1 MRSKMPWFRQPRG
14 LWKKLCAPPT
24 FEREALVDYSLTSIP
39 KDLYIHGEWRRTNDA
54 TRIHVVNPAT
64 EEVIATVADANSSD
78 AQDAMTSAATALPKW
93 AARAP
98 RDRGEILRRSFE
110 LLIQHREA
118 FARLITLESGKAL
131 SEARSEVTYAAEF
144 LRWYSEEAVR
154 IDGHIATAPAG
165 LTKLIVTRQPI
176 GVCVLITPWNFP
188 AAMATRKIGPALA
201 AGCTVILK
209 PAKETPLTALALA
222 HLFESAGVPPGVINV
237 LPSQRSSQIVATMLS
252 DSRVRKLSF
261 TGSTE
266 TGRVLL
272 AQAAQQI
279 VKCSMEL
286 GGNAPFLVFA
296 DADLDLAVA
305 SAMIAKLRNGGESC
319 TAANRFYVQ
328 APVAQEFSER
338 LGAAMQTVKVG
349 PGLEEGVQMG
359 PLVNASTR
367 SKVAALVDEARDTG
381 ARVVTGGRIPERPGY
396 FYEPTVMTN
405 VPANARI
412 LREEIFGPVA
422 PIVSFDT
429 TEEAIQLANDTEFG
443 LVSFVHTRDLAKG
456 LAVAERIESG
466 MVGLNRGVVSDP
478 AAPFGGWKQSGVG
491 REGAHEGLLEYLET
505 KYIAASW

>member
-1 MRSKMPWFRQPRG
+1 
-14 LWKKLCAPPT
+14 
-24 FEREALVDYSLTSIP
+24 VDYSLSSIR
-39 KDLYIHGEWRRTNDA
+39 KELYIQGAWRRASDA
-54 TRIHVVNPAT
+54 ARISVVDPAT
-64 EEVIATVADANSSD
+64 EEVIAEVADASSAD
-78 AQDAMTSAATALPKW
+78 ALDAVAAAATAGPLW
-93 AARAP
+93 AARPP

-131 SEARSEVTYAAEF
+131 TEARSEVTYAAEF

-154 IDGHIATAPAG
+154 VDGHIGVAPSGANRM
-165 LTKLIVTRQPI
+165 IVTRQPI

-201 AGCTVILK
+201 AGCTVVLK

-222 HLFESAGVPPGVINV
+222 SLFEAAGVPSGVINV
-237 LPSQRSSQIVATMLS
+237 LPSRRSSQIVAAMLH
-252 DSRVRKLSF
+252 DPRVRKLSF

-272 AQAAQQI
+272 AQAAQQVI
-279 VKCSMEL
+279 KCSMEL
-286 GGNAPFLVFA
+286 GGNAPFLVFS
-296 DADLDLAVA
+296 DADLNLAVA
-305 SAMIAKLRNGGESC
+305 SAMVAKLRNGGESC

-328 APVAQEFSER
+328 ASVAQEFGER
-338 LGAAMQTVKVG
+338 FAAAMKQVKVG

-359 PLVNASTR
+359 PLVNSQTR
-367 SKVAALVDEARDTG
+367 EKVAALLDEARDAG
-381 ARVVTGGRIPERPGY
+381 ARVLTGGRIPQRPGY
-396 FYEPTVMTN
+396 FYEPTVVTD
-405 VPANARI
+405 VPRHARM

-422 PIVSFDT
+422 PIT
-429 TEEAIQLANDTEFG
+429 TFESIEEAIHLANSTEFG

-466 MVGLNRGVVSDP
+466 MVGINRGIVSDP

-491 REGAHEGLLEYLET
+491 REGAHDGLLEYLET